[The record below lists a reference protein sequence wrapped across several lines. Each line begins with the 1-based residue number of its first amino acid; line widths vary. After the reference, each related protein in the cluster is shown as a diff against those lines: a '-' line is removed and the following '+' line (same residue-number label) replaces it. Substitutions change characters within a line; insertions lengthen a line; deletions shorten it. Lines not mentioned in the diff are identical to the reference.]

1 MRKKVLVIFLFCSV
15 ALMAQNSINNYEYV
29 IVSNRFEFVKKVDQ
43 YQTSSLTKFLLNKA
57 GFKAF
62 LSTDKLPNTVNND
75 RCSVLYVDVI
85 SPSGFFTTKN
95 KVLFKD
101 CNGKEVYLST
111 EGKSKEKE
119 YKKAYHEAI
128 RRAFR
133 DPIISSYSYVKAT
146 KTPVQN
152 KVVQV
157 TRPIKEVVSKKN
169 ITTVTSTPKVVA
181 TVENK
186 NVLYAQPKVDGF
198 QLIDTTPKVVFSLL
212 KTSKANVFILKD
224 RNGILY
230 LKDAQWVAE
239 YYQNNQLIKEVLQI
253 KF

>member
-1 MRKKVLVIFLFCSV
+1 MKKIILGIFLLCSV
-15 ALMAQNSINNYEYV
+15 NFMAQNSINNYEYV

-62 LSTDKLPNTVNND
+62 LSTDKLPNTVNNN
-75 RCSVLYVDVI
+75 RCSVLYVDVL
-85 SPSGFFTTKN
+85 SPSGFFVTKN
-95 KVLFKD
+95 KVVFKD
-101 CNGKEVYLST
+101 CNGKEVYSSA

-128 RRAFR
+128 RRAFK
-133 DPIISSYSYVKAT
+133 DPIISSYSYVKTT
-146 KTPVQN
+146 KIPVQN

-157 TRPIKEVVSKKN
+157 TKPINEVVSKKN
-169 ITTVTSTPKVVA
+169 KTIITTTPKVVA

-224 RNGILY
+224 KNGIMY
-230 LKDAQWVAE
+230 LKGTQWVAE